1 LTEAVKISGLDPITN
16 QQLDLTDEII
26 INDNHSAGEVATK
39 RTEVSS
45 FINFITDQQ
54 LNFTNDVTFTGTLTP
69 PPGQELDIVVTDIEV
84 KGELT
89 VHTTASVYG
98 LYLNKH
104 MEDVKVNLDTIT
116 DGSSLFWDTSVNA
129 YVNRPGLPDAPRD
142 GDVYARQD
150 GEWYSISGYE
160 APIDGK
166 YYVRKDAEWVVLP
179 EDSPPVCDD
188 GIYAKRCING
198 VWEWINIKNFLDIG
212 ISYLMLDDSS
222 GENSYLMLDD
232 STGDIS
238 YFILDR

>member
-142 GDVYARQD
+142 G
-150 GEWYSISGYE
+150 
-160 APIDGK
+160 K